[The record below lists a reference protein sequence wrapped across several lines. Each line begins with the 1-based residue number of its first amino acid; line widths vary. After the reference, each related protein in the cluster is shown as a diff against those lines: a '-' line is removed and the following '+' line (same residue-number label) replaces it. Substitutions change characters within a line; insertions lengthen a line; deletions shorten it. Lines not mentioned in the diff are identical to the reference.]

1 MIASDVTPADRKKW
15 LDAAIDVARMAGA
28 RADSWYRK
36 RATIVV
42 EEKGAQDYVS
52 IADRKTEEL
61 IVEELSRRFPDHAF
75 YGEEGAK
82 TKPAPGQP
90 VWVID
95 PIDGTTNFLRGV
107 PLWAVSVALVVDN
120 EPEVGVIVCPRQDE
134 VYAAARGEGAT
145 LDNIKITAAKT
156 TDLSRAQIGLGSSF
170 RTSPDGV
177 IAVQSQLTRQ
187 GVDVRR
193 FGSACV
199 QMAYVASGRLDGY
212 LELHLNSWDVAAGLV
227 ILRETGALTND
238 YTQGDWLVNGNV
250 FVCGAPGVFTE
261 LTRATAA

>member
-1 MIASDVTPADRKKW
+1 MNVTPADRKQW
-15 LDAAIDVARMAGA
+15 LDAAIDVARIAGA
-28 RADSWYRK
+28 RADVWFRK
-36 RATIVV
+36 RDTLVV

-52 IADRKTEEL
+52 VADKKTEEL

-75 YGEEGAK
+75 FGEEGAK
-82 TKPAPGQP
+82 KKPAEGQP

-107 PLWAVSVALVVDN
+107 PLWAVSIGLVVDN
-120 EPEVGVIVCPRQDE
+120 EPEVGVIVCPRQEE
-134 VYAAARGEGAT
+134 VYAAAKGEGAT
-145 LDNIKITAAKT
+145 LDNVKITAAKT
-156 TDLSRAQIGLGSSF
+156 TSLAKAQIGLGSSF

-177 IAVQSQLTRQ
+177 IALQSQLTRQ

-199 QMAYVASGRLDGY
+199 QMAYVAAGRLDGY

-227 ILRETGALTND
+227 ILREAGALTND
-238 YTQGDWLVNGNV
+238 YTRGEWLTDGNA
-250 FVCGAPGVFTE
+250 FVCGAPGVFTD
-261 LTRATAA
+261 LLRATSA